1 MITQSVKLY
10 ISFQLYADI
19 TVGGRSANDCLHSD
33 GKVLELLLGLTPVRP
48 INHLVQA
55 RVHDGSLFIFL
66 KDPQDQRP
74 HNAHWA
80 HPSGTRE
87 SWSWK
92 MMSSWHKVKVTLP
105 LRSVNDLKTE
115 VLRLFLLHHARL
127 DRDPSA
133 GVAVRAL
140 RVVGTHGK
148 IVELLKVGHH
158 RMCRGVG
165 VDAVDH

>member
-1 MITQSVKLY
+1 MPIL
-10 ISFQLYADI
+10 QL
-19 TVGGRSANDCLHSD
+19 VGRSANDCLHSD
-33 GKVLELLLGLTPVRP
+33 GKVLELLLGLTPVRT

-92 MMSSWHKVKVTLP
+92 MRNTCLAFGTMSPLERNKVRLLGNIILFFIFMKFQLCA
-105 LRSVNDLKTE
+105 KT
-115 VLRLFLLHHARL
+115 
-127 DRDPSA
+127 
-133 GVAVRAL
+133 
-140 RVVGTHGK
+140 
-148 IVELLKVGHH
+148 
-158 RMCRGVG
+158 
-165 VDAVDH
+165 DHFWD

>member
-1 MITQSVKLY
+1 MPIL
-10 ISFQLYADI
+10 QL
-19 TVGGRSANDCLHSD
+19 VGRSANDCLHSD
-33 GKVLELLLGLTPVRP
+33 GKVLELLLGLTPVRT

-92 MMSSWHKVKVTLP
+92 MMSSWHKVKVTPEKGLNQIKVTP
-105 LRSVNDLKTE
+105 EK
-115 VLRLFLLHHARL
+115 VLNQ
-127 DRDPSA
+127 
-133 GVAVRAL
+133 V
-140 RVVGTHGK
+140 
-148 IVELLKVGHH
+148 KVTLQK
-158 RMCRGVG
+158 
-165 VDAVDH
+165 A